1 MYIELEQLAPHKLKD
16 INPVC
21 PLHFLN
27 TITLSVSRMVEE
39 FLTLKSTMKKTRLV
53 CHSLY

>member
-1 MYIELEQLAPHKLKD
+1 MYIELEQLAPHKLKN

-27 TITLSVSRMVEE
+27 TITLSVSRMVEK
-39 FLTLKSTMKKTRLV
+39 FLTSKLTTKKTPFV